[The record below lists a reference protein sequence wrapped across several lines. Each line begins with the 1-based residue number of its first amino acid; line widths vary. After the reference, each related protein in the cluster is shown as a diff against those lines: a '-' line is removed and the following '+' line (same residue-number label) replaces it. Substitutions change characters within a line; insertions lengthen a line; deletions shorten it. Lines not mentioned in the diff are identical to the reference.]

1 MFNREK
7 YIEFK
12 KDLQLKYP
20 FLNIVSNNIGS
31 FIDGD
36 KGIFFIESSKSLSE
50 EEKNRV
56 LGRYGELEI
65 YNMLKKNLKP
75 EEEIKW
81 VSKDV
86 GDLFGYDIIIS
97 NVITHEVRL
106 IEVKTSYNN
115 VRELTLSLNEYNKL
129 QESIKNGVVYEMYK
143 VEYGNDEEKIF
154 NTFTSLINKKYI
166 EMVVTNNNGEVIE
179 QIKLDP
185 LYDRLALN
193 KKTDKVESKDIYA
206 MFESELGRTLS
217 SFEYEMINKWL
228 EKGVEEETIKKA
240 LKEAV
245 LNNVRNFKYID
256 KIIYEWTKKGIK
268 NKIKED
274 NKKDIH
280 EEDILDFE
288 WFDENE

>member
-1 MFNREK
+1 MSDLRNIFTSRDFVINSNIVK
-7 YIEFK
+7 CISTIDITLDEF
-12 KDLQLKYP
+12 LLVLYFINISS
-20 FLNIVSNNIGS
+20 FLNTDDI
-31 FIDGD
+31 
-36 KGIFFIESSKSLSE
+36 K
-50 EEKNRV
+50 EK
-56 LGRYGELEI
+56 LG
-65 YNMLKKNLKP
+65 
-75 EEEIKW
+75 
-81 VSKDV
+81 
-86 GDLFGYDIIIS
+86 F
-97 NVITHEVRL
+97 
-106 IEVKTSYNN
+106 
-115 VRELTLSLNEYNKL
+115 
-129 QESIKNGVVYEMYK
+129 
-143 VEYGNDEEKIF
+143 DEEKIF